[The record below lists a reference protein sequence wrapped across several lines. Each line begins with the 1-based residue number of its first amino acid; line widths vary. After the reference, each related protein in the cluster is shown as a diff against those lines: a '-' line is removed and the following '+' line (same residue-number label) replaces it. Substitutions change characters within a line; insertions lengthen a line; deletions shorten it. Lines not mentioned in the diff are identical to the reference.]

1 MGIAHFIRKLIL
13 CIFDVIII
21 VILSI
26 LWVMIMKF
34 NFHSNNKTFH
44 TRLVST
50 LLLSFSLIIFILI
63 FKHNVKS
70 NYKGTIGCHLVGR
83 FIGMLLFIPSTLIIN
98 DLMIMSLNEEE
109 KQNQL
114 MIVLLLIII
123 GLLLGSIALDVIIK
137 RDHKIIDVILFK
149 SMAMNNTSRLIPKE
163 NEISY
168 ELSL

>member
-34 NFHSNNKTFH
+34 NFHSNNTFH

-50 LLLSFSLIIFILI
+50 LLLSVSLIIFILI

-70 NYKGTIGCHLVGR
+70 NYKGTIGCHLVWR
-83 FIGMLLFIPSTLIIN
+83 FIGMLLFIPSTLLIN

-163 NEISY
+163 NEISN